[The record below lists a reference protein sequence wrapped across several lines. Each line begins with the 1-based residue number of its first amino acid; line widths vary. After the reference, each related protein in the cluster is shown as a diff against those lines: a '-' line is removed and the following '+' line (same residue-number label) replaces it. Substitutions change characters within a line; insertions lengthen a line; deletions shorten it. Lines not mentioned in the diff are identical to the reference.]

1 MENEQIIYDMASI
14 NDLDE
19 LVKLRLDYIVDDF
32 GVEVE
37 KEIDT
42 YKRNIENH
50 FKNNLGHN
58 LIGFIARINGKIIA
72 TAYLL
77 IIEKLPNPYVKN
89 GLCGEVLSVYTKEEY
104 RKKGIAHQLLLNLI
118 DYAKDKKLSKIDL
131 KATTSGYNL
140 YKRVGF
146 VDLKQKY
153 TNMRIYL

>member
-1 MENEQIIYDMASI
+1 MEKDYIKYDMASL

-19 LVKLRLDYIVDDF
+19 LVNLRLDYIVDDF

-42 YKRNIENH
+42 YKSNIETH

-58 LIGFIARINGKIIA
+58 LIGFIARCNGKIIA

-89 GLCGEVLSVYTKEEY
+89 GLCGELLSVYTNPEY
-104 RKKGIAHQLLLNLI
+104 RNKGIAHQLLINLI
-118 DYAKDKKLSKIDL
+118 GYAKEHKLSKIDL
-131 KATTSGYNL
+131 KATSNGYNL
-140 YKRVGF
+140 YKKVGF